1 MWQTISDISTLHWVL
16 GIITIIVIP
25 ILVFAWKYLILQI
38 RFANNLRRKIYF
50 LKLSD
55 EKPLITERNLLSN
68 TKLFNVEK
76 EIYTISNDPKILQL
90 MDKHSLF
97 VIGYDPNYGKYEELI
112 NKAKSTNTPIVLF
125 AKQGEIK
132 ESTHWELFN
141 GYIYCDIANT
151 SSRLTVIILN
161 TMYIV

>member
-1 MWQTISDISTLHWVL
+1 MWQFISDLSTLQWVI
-16 GIITIIVIP
+16 GIMAFSVIP
-25 ILVFAWKYLILQI
+25 TLLFAWKYLLLQI

-50 LKLSD
+50 LKLND
-55 EKPLITERNLLSN
+55 EKPLMVERNLLSN

-90 MDKHSLF
+90 MDKHSFF
-97 VIGYDPNYGKYEELI
+97 VIGYDPNYDKYEELI
-112 NKAKSTNTPIVLF
+112 SKAKNTNTPIVLF

-132 ESTHWELFN
+132 DPKHWELFN

>member
-1 MWQTISDISTLHWVL
+1 MWQIISDISTVQWVI
-16 GIITIIVIP
+16 GIIVLIIIP
-25 ILVFAWKYLILQI
+25 TLIFAWKYLVLQF

-50 LKLSD
+50 LKLND
-55 EKPLITERNLLSN
+55 EKPLVVERNLLSN

-76 EIYTISNDPKILQL
+76 DIYTISNDPKILQL

-97 VIGYDPNYGKYEELI
+97 VIGYDPDYDKYEELI
-112 NKAKSTNTPIVLF
+112 NKAKDTNTPIVLF

-132 ESTHWELFN
+132 DTKHWELFN

>member
-1 MWQTISDISTLHWVL
+1 MKEFIENISLIQWIIG
-16 GIITIIVIP
+16 GIITALIP
-25 ILVFAWKYLILQI
+25 FLIFIRKYVILQF

-50 LKLSD
+50 LRLEDSA
-55 EKPLITERNLLSN
+55 PLISERELISK

-76 EIYTISNDPKILQL
+76 DIYTVSDDPKVLQL
-90 MDKHSLF
+90 MEKHSLF
-97 VIGYDPNYGKYEELI
+97 VIGYDASYSKYKELI
-112 NKAKSTNTPIVLF
+112 DKAQENHTPIIIY

-132 ESTHWELFN
+132 DSKHWDLFN
-141 GYIYCDIANT
+141 NYIYCDVANT